1 MKPNTSS
8 SRRNFLG
15 TLALGTA
22 AGSLTGF
29 TSPGLAN
36 PNDSSKE
43 SLHEADKWFEGIKG
57 SHRVVYDGSTPHDGF
72 PIIWNWAF
80 YMTNNETGI
89 ADEDMT
95 AMTVLRH
102 SAIPFALEDR
112 LWEKY
117 KLGEVFSIMDKR
129 TKAPSLRN
137 PYFEPKEGDFPFPII
152 QGIKQLQGRGAMF
165 CVCNLALRV
174 YSGNV
179 AQSQGLDPEE
189 VNKDWLSGVLPGIQ
203 VVPSG
208 VWALSRAQK
217 NGCGYIFAGG

>member
-8 SRRNFLG
+8 SRRKFLG
-15 TLALGTA
+15 ALALGTA
-22 AGSLTGF
+22 AGSMTGF
-29 TSPGLAN
+29 TSPESVN
-36 PNDSSKE
+36 PNGSKNE

-80 YMTNNETGI
+80 YLTNNETGI
-89 ADEDMT
+89 DDGEMT

-117 KLGEVFSIMDKR
+117 RLGEVFSITDKR
-129 TKAPSLRN
+129 TKSPLLRN
-137 PYFEPKEGDFPFPII
+137 PYYEPKEGDFPFPII

-165 CVCNLALRV
+165 CVCNLALSV

-179 AQSQGLDPEE
+179 AQSMGLNPDE
-189 VNKDWLSGVLPGIQ
+189 VKNDWLSGVLPGIQ